1 MEARRLAL
9 SIVSPVY
16 QASETVGELVSQ
28 ISDAAGKVTED
39 FEIVLVDDR
48 SGDDSWIR
56 IVEQAKKNPRVR
68 GARLSRNFGQHAA
81 ITAALTLA
89 RGDRVVVM
97 DCDLQHDPKEI
108 PRLCSKADEGYD
120 IVLACHDTRKHAPHR
135 NIGAKAFRAV
145 TTLVSGRNQPECSV
159 GTYSLLSRK
168 VVVAFLGFQER
179 HRHYQHILQSVGF
192 SISKVEVEHRAR
204 ERGRSSYSLAS
215 LVRHAVHGMIGQ
227 SDRLLSFV
235 LFLGAFCCVGA
246 LVGICYVV
254 FRWAFWGLLEGWAS
268 LVVLILSATGII
280 LFTLGVLGLYIGGI
294 FEQVRARPIFLID
307 QTTPINQDA

>member
-16 QASETVGELVSQ
+16 QASGTVDALVSQ
-28 ISDAAGKVTED
+28 ISDAASKVTEE
-39 FEIVLVDDR
+39 FEIILVDDR
-48 SGDDSWIR
+48 SSDDSWIR
-56 IVEQAKKNPRVR
+56 IVEQSKKNPRLR

-81 ITAALTLA
+81 ITAALSLA

-108 PRLCSKADEGYD
+108 PRLWSKADEGYD
-120 IVLACHDTRKHAPHR
+120 IILAYHNTRRHAPHR
-135 NIGAKAFRAV
+135 NIGAKVFRAV

-168 VVVAFLGFQER
+168 VVAAFLKFQER
-179 HRHYQHILQSVGF
+179 HRHYHHILQSAGF
-192 SISKVEVEHRAR
+192 SVSKVEVEHRAR
-204 ERGRSSYSLAS
+204 GRGRSSYSLAS
-215 LVRHAVHGMIGQ
+215 LLRHAVHGMLGQ
-227 SDRLLSFV
+227 SDRLLSAA

-246 LVGICYVV
+246 LVGISYVV

-268 LVVLILSATGII
+268 LVVLMLGAMGVI

-307 QTTPINQDA
+307 ETTPIDQDA

>member
-1 MEARRLAL
+1 MEARRVKL

-16 QASETVGELVSQ
+16 QAGETVCELVSQ
-28 ISDAAGKVTED
+28 ISDAASKVTED

-48 SGDDSWIR
+48 SSDDSWSR
-56 IVEQAKKNPRVR
+56 IVEESKRDPRVR

-81 ITAALTLA
+81 ITAALSLA

-108 PRLCSKADEGYD
+108 PRLFSKADEGYD
-120 IVLACHDTRKHAPHR
+120 IVLAYHDARRHAIHR
-135 NIGAKAFRAV
+135 NIGANMFRLI
-145 TTLVSGRNQPECSV
+145 TTWVSGRNQPECSL

-168 VVVAFLGFQER
+168 VVDAFLGFQER
-179 HRHYQHILQSVGF
+179 HRHYHHILQSAGF
-192 SISKVEVEHRAR
+192 SVSKLEVEHRVRAR
-204 ERGRSSYSLAS
+204 GTSSYSLAK
-215 LVRHAVHGMIGQ
+215 LMRHALHGMLGQ
-227 SDRLLSFV
+227 SDRLLSAA

-246 LVGICYVV
+246 LIGICYVV
-254 FRWAFWGLLEGWAS
+254 LSWALLGSLEGWAS
-268 LVVLILSATGII
+268 LVVLILGATGVI

-307 QTTPINQDA
+307 QTTPYEQDT

>member
-16 QASETVGELVSQ
+16 QASETVGELVNQ
-28 ISDAAGKVTED
+28 ISDAASKVTED

-48 SGDDSWIR
+48 SSDDSWIR
-56 IVEQAKKNPRVR
+56 IVEQSNKNQRVR

-81 ITAALTLA
+81 ITAALSLA
-89 RGDRVVVM
+89 RGDRVIVM

-120 IVLACHDTRKHAPHR
+120 IVLAFNDTRRHAPHR
-135 NIGAKAFRAV
+135 NIAAKAFRAI

-168 VVVAFLGFQER
+168 VVAAFLGFQER
-179 HRHYQHILQSVGF
+179 HRHFHHILQSAGF
-192 SISKVEVEHRAR
+192 NVSKVEVEHRAR
-204 ERGRSSYSLAS
+204 GRGRSSYTLAS
-215 LVRHAVHGMIGQ
+215 LFRHAVNGMLGQ
-227 SDRLLSFV
+227 SDRLLSIALFV
-235 LFLGAFCCVGA
+235 GAFCCVSA
-246 LVGICYVV
+246 LLGICYVV
-254 FRWAFWGLLEGWAS
+254 FRWTFWGLLEGWAS
-268 LVVLILSATGII
+268 LVVLILGATGVI
-280 LFTLGVLGLYIGGI
+280 LFTLGVLGFYIGGI
-294 FEQVRARPIFLID
+294 FEQVRGRPIFIID